1 MTVRLNPY
9 INLRGSARDALA
21 FYHSVFGGELHMS
34 TYADGGMPHQPEEA
48 QKIMHGQLDAPN
60 GMTLMVSDG
69 PAGMPIPSESNISV
83 SLSGDDEATLRG
95 YWNGLAA
102 GGQPMMPLEK
112 APWGDTFGMLVD
124 KFGVSWMV
132 NIAGQRS

>member
-9 INLRGSARDALA
+9 INFRGSAREALE
-21 FYHSVFGGELHMS
+21 FYHSVFGGDLTMS
-34 TYADGGMPHQPEEA
+34 TYAEGGMPHQPAEA
-48 QKIMHGQLDAPN
+48 QKIMHGQLEAPN
-60 GMTLMVSDG
+60 GMTLMASDG

-83 SLSGDDEATLRG
+83 SLSGDDEGTLRG
-95 YWNGLAA
+95 YWDGLAA

>member
-9 INLRGSARDALA
+9 INFRSSAREALT
-21 FYHSVFGGELHMS
+21 FYQSIFGGDLTLS
-34 TYADGGMPHQPEEA
+34 TFAEGGMPHDPAEA
-48 QKIMHGQLDAPN
+48 GKIMHGQLMAND
-60 GMTLMVSDG
+60 MTLMISDA
-69 PAGMPIPSESNISV
+69 PADMPVADGSNISV
-83 SLSGDDEATLRG
+83 SLSGDDEAVLRG

-102 GGQPMMPLEK
+102 GGKPVIPLEK

-132 NIAGQRS
+132 NIAGQPG